1 MSQEPRMDD
10 NKNLVS
16 TFLYRQGPSVVLYPR
31 NASANVRRKLY
42 IINNRWRRAPPWWEI
57 VMGPVLECVL
67 EKKGRKRDDSSLRR
81 KYHHLL
87 VQNPMTITMDD
98 LFRSKLPP
106 KEAKL
111 LCVCVC
117 VGVCLHNVERREE
130 KRWRTHRGSRR
141 HHATRRN
148 PEGRGFVWTTTSH
161 HLLTHSRQN
170 RPRFLQ
176 ETFLKEKKNKEKSC
190 WRFNRFANEDEH
202 SWLGNMY
209 TYSINGRLMP
219 RQQLIMQIP
228 PQVPYVNFPPFF
240 FLPFSNSGWT
250 KSNYKRR
257 YSKISDSRLTSSDT
271 ISIDWALFNVFRGSQ
286 SDLVRGGGIR

>member
-1 MSQEPRMDD
+1 M
-10 NKNLVS
+10 
-16 TFLYRQGPSVVLYPR
+16 
-31 NASANVRRKLY
+31 
-42 IINNRWRRAPPWWEI
+42 
-57 VMGPVLECVL
+57 
-67 EKKGRKRDDSSLRR
+67 
-81 KYHHLL
+81 
-87 VQNPMTITMDD
+87 
-98 LFRSKLPP
+98 
-106 KEAKL
+106 
-111 LCVCVC
+111 CVC

-286 SDLVRGGGIR
+286 SDLVRGGDSINKSMASNWTIFLAHISSVVLAIVPWERKWWMNGPRDCIERPRRQQQHAD

>member
-1 MSQEPRMDD
+1 MTLLCDV
-10 NKNLVS
+10 N
-16 TFLYRQGPSVVLYPR
+16 
-31 NASANVRRKLY
+31 
-42 IINNRWRRAPPWWEI
+42 IIICWYKIRWRSRWTIFSDRNCP
-57 VMGPVLECVL
+57 
-67 EKKGRKRDDSSLRR
+67 RR
-81 KYHHLL
+81 RL
-87 VQNPMTITMDD
+87 N
-98 LFRSKLPP
+98 F
-106 KEAKL
+106 
-111 LCVCVC
+111 CVCVC

-286 SDLVRGGGIR
+286 SDLVRGGGDSINKSMASNWTIFLAHISSVVLAIVPWERKWWMNGPRDCIERPRRQQQHAD